1 VNLDL
6 IAVIHIK
13 VIDVD
18 HYLFVC
24 LWWRQMVDQLK
35 ADEFAKY
42 LGFSEFAARL
52 PRGNKDI
59 YITCDGVGTKLYVA
73 NWYKKWDTIGIDLV
87 AMCANDLLACGATPS
102 AFMDYYAVDTLNL
115 DKSKEII
122 KGIKKGCELAGC
134 ELVGGETAQLE
145 GVFGSPQ
152 GFDLCGFAIGEVHQR
167 TRIHSKLQTPKAG
180 DYLVG
185 IPSSGLHSNGFT
197 QIKNTLGRA
206 EWMLE
211 PTRIYTKEIISNLA
225 RIKRCA
231 HITGGGIV
239 RNLKRILNGRTYHL
253 FNRPFEGIWE
263 IVSSKFDRDEMLN
276 TFNCGWG
283 MILITDTL
291 DLNLEDAEHIG
302 NVI

>member
-1 VNLDL
+1 
-6 IAVIHIK
+6 
-13 VIDVD
+13 
-18 HYLFVC
+18 
-24 LWWRQMVDQLK
+24 MVDQLK
-35 ADEFAKY
+35 ADEFAEY
-42 LGFSEFAARL
+42 LGFSDFAARL

-87 AMCANDLLACGATPS
+87 AMCANDLLACGAAPS

-145 GVFGSPQ
+145 GVFGSTQ
-152 GFDLCGFAIGEVHQR
+152 GFDLCGFAIGEVHHR

-180 DYLVG
+180 DHLVG

-211 PTRIYTKEIISNLA
+211 PTRIYTKEILSNIS

-263 IVSSKFDRDEMLN
+263 IVASKFDRDEMLN

-291 DLNLEDAEHIG
+291 DLDIEDAEHIG

>member
-1 VNLDL
+1 
-6 IAVIHIK
+6 
-13 VIDVD
+13 
-18 HYLFVC
+18 
-24 LWWRQMVDQLK
+24 MVDQLK
-35 ADEFAKY
+35 ADEFAEY

-59 YITCDGVGTKLYVA
+59 YITCDGVGTNLYVA

-145 GVFGSPQ
+145 GVFGSTQ

-211 PTRIYTKEIISNLA
+211 PTRIYTKEILSNIS

-263 IVSSKFDRDEMLN
+263 IVASKFDRDEMLN

-291 DLNLEDAEHIG
+291 DLDIEDAEHIG

>member
-1 VNLDL
+1 MNR
-6 IAVIHIK
+6 
-13 VIDVD
+13 
-18 HYLFVC
+18 
-24 LWWRQMVDQLK
+24 WGQMVDQLK

-145 GVFGSPQ
+145 GVFGSTQ

-167 TRIHSKLQTPKAG
+167 TRIHSKLQTPKSG

>member
-1 VNLDL
+1 MVN
-6 IAVIHIK
+6 
-13 VIDVD
+13 
-18 HYLFVC
+18 
-24 LWWRQMVDQLK
+24 QLK

-42 LGFSEFAARL
+42 LGFNEYAACL
-52 PRGNKDI
+52 TRGNKDI

-87 AMCANDLLACGATPS
+87 AMCVNDLLACGATPA
-102 AFMDYYAVDTLNL
+102 AFMDYYAVEELNL

-134 ELVGGETAQLE
+134 ELVGGETAQLK
-145 GVFGSPQ
+145 GMFSSAQV
-152 GFDLCGFAIGEVHQR
+152 FDLCGFAIGEVQQR
-167 TRIHSKLQTPKAG
+167 TRIHSKLQPPNAG
-180 DYLVG
+180 DHLIG

-197 QIKNTLGRA
+197 PIRETLGRA

-211 PTRIYTKEIISNLA
+211 PTRIYTKEILSNLS
-225 RIKRCA
+225 RIKKCA

-263 IVSSKFDRDEMLN
+263 IVASKFDRDEMLN

-291 DLNLEDAEHIG
+291 DLDIEDAQHIG

>member
-1 VNLDL
+1 MNR
-6 IAVIHIK
+6 
-13 VIDVD
+13 
-18 HYLFVC
+18 
-24 LWWRQMVDQLK
+24 WGQMVDQLK

-152 GFDLCGFAIGEVHQR
+152 GFDLCGFAIGEVHHR

-211 PTRIYTKEIISNLA
+211 PTRIYTKEILNNIS

-231 HITGGGIV
+231 HITGGG
-239 RNLKRILNGRTYHL
+239 L
-253 FNRPFEGIWE
+253 
-263 IVSSKFDRDEMLN
+263 S
-276 TFNCGWG
+276 
-283 MILITDTL
+283 LI
-291 DLNLEDAEHIG
+291 HI
-302 NVI
+302 

>member
-1 VNLDL
+1 
-6 IAVIHIK
+6 
-13 VIDVD
+13 
-18 HYLFVC
+18 
-24 LWWRQMVDQLK
+24 MVDQLK
-35 ADEFAKY
+35 ADEFAEY

-145 GVFGSPQ
+145 GVFGSTQ

-211 PTRIYTKEIISNLA
+211 PTRIYTKEILSNIS

-263 IVSSKFDRDEMLN
+263 IVASKFDRDEMLN

-291 DLNLEDAEHIG
+291 DLDIEDAEHIG